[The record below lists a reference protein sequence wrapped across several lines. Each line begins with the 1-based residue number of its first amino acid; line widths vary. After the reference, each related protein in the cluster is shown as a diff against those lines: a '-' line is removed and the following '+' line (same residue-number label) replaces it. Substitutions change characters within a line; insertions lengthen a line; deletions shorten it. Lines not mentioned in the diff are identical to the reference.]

1 MYQPYKYDPSLPAAA
16 VFAAAFG
23 MSTILHAYQLVRWK
37 TWYFIP
43 FLVGGLC
50 KFFSTHKMK
59 KPQPIDVPDQFRHLD
74 IFSDVSLSPNSPILR
89 DPPTLSR
96 PFSFCSLQRSMQR
109 PFTWSS
115 AAS

>member
-23 MSTILHAYQLVRWK
+23 VSTILHAYQLVRWK

-50 KFFSTHKMK
+50 KFLGAQDEKI
-59 KPQPIDVPDQFRHLD
+59 PA
-74 IFSDVSLSPNSPILR
+74 N
-89 DPPTLSR
+89 
-96 PFSFCSLQRSMQR
+96 
-109 PFTWSS
+109 
-115 AAS
+115 